1 MSRPPRLDDATIATK
16 LRGLPG
22 WSRHGETITRTF
34 VFGGFPQAVE
44 FVDRLVEPA
53 ESLSH
58 HPDVDLRYNRV
69 IVTLSTHDQGGL
81 TDLDFALAALIDG
94 AVGAR

>member
-1 MSRPPRLDDATIATK
+1 MSRPSRLDDIAVATK

-22 WSRHGETITRTF
+22 WSRAGDAITRTF
-34 VFGGFPQAVE
+34 TFAGFPQAVD
-44 FVDRLVEPA
+44 FVQRLVEPA
-53 ESLSH
+53 ESLNH

-81 TDLDFALAALIDG
+81 TELDFTLAELVDG
-94 AVGAR
+94 AA

>member
-1 MSRPPRLDDATIATK
+1 MSRPSRLDDIAVATK

-22 WSRHGETITRTF
+22 WSRAGDAITRTF
-34 VFGGFPQAVE
+34 TFAGFPQAVD
-44 FVDRLVEPA
+44 FVQRLVEPA
-53 ESLSH
+53 ESLNH

-81 TDLDFALAALIDG
+81 TELDFTLAGLVDG
-94 AVGAR
+94 AA

>member
-1 MSRPPRLDDATIATK
+1 MSRPARLDDIAIATK

-22 WSRHGETITRTF
+22 WSRAGNSITRTF
-34 VFGGFPQAVE
+34 TFAGFPQAVE
-44 FVDRLVEPA
+44 FVQRLVEPA
-53 ESLSH
+53 ESLDH

-81 TDLDFALAALIDG
+81 TDLDFSLAGLVDG
-94 AVGAR
+94 ALR